1 MNINTSIILDELTKI
16 KHDYDKDAVEYHV
29 YILYKNDEI
38 VYVGQTKQ
46 LLFRIGNHSKT
57 KDFDQFS
64 YISCE
69 SYEEMMDIETALIL
83 ELQPKYNHRVGGS
96 YISVNGFR
104 DKVKEIAG
112 SSYDSSMYI
121 NRIRKKLKESDIEL
135 VNFKDSILF
144 HKKDME
150 KAIELIMGSGGKPS
164 EQTINR

>member
-1 MNINTSIILDELTKI
+1 MNIDTTIILDELTKI

-121 NRIRKKLKESDIEL
+121 NRIIKKLKESDIEL

-150 KAIELIMGSGGKPS
+150 RAIELIMGNGGKPS
-164 EQTINR
+164 EQIIN